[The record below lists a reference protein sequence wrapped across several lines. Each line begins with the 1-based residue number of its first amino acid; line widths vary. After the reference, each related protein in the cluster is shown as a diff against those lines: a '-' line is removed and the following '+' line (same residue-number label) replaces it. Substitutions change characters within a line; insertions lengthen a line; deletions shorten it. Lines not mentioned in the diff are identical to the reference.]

1 MNSYISGIKPN
12 HNLLCDYANPLSL
25 YFIKHLSLLLISSSS
40 CFLRWSVYFIFL
52 KELSILFTF
61 SSHWHV
67 CTVPIIMSLVFVI
80 CSLSFFCYSAL
91 SEICPFYFLFFKEQ
105 ALVLLILLL
114 FFRISIISALLIDSF
129 LPNSFPFCSRPRLC
143 ALLVNFSLLFSYKDV
158 RFRCLYLHTP
168 NSNVSAFFFFSPFPG
183 CSDFIMI
190 SFSIPAL
197 LSSVF
202 WIVQTYGGFSCFS
215 SEINSKCNNSKCNN
229 SNVQWHCSQVANEPV
244 PLVLVCGES
253 L

>member
-114 FFRISIISALLIDSF
+114 FFSHLHH
-129 LPNSFPFCSRPRLC
+129 FCSPHWFFPSKFL
-143 ALLVNFSLLFSYKDV
+143 SLLF
-158 RFRCLYLHTP
+158 P
-168 NSNVSAFFFFSPFPG
+168 
-183 CSDFIMI
+183 
-190 SFSIPAL
+190 
-197 LSSVF
+197 
-202 WIVQTYGGFSCFS
+202 
-215 SEINSKCNNSKCNN
+215 
-229 SNVQWHCSQVANEPV
+229 SQV
-244 PLVLVCGES
+244 VCFVS
-253 L
+253 KFQSSFLL

>member
-129 LPNSFPFCSRPRLC
+129 LPNSFPFCSLPRLC

-158 RFRCLYLHTP
+158 RFWCLYLHTP
-168 NSNVSAFFFFSPFPG
+168 NSDVSAFFFFPRSQG
-183 CSDFIMI
+183 ALI
-190 SFSIPAL
+190 SLWFLFQSLRYLAVYSELCRHTEGFLASLLKSIA
-197 LSSVF
+197 
-202 WIVQTYGGFSCFS
+202 
-215 SEINSKCNNSKCNN
+215 
-229 SNVQWHCSQVANEPV
+229 NVTIANV
-244 PLVLVCGES
+244 TIAMYSGTVVR
-253 L
+253 